1 MEITRLF
8 DILDNYQEIKP
19 NQEVALAH
27 KSDGNWIKYS
37 LADYI
42 KQTNLISAGLLHLGV
57 KKGDTIAVISSNR
70 AEYNIIDMAAMQ
82 IGAILVPI
90 YPTISES
97 DYRYILNHAEIS
109 YIFLEGEELLR
120 KIEHVVPDVPS
131 LKGIYTFINRG
142 RFQYFEQLLSLGEE
156 YLDMDKINAIKA
168 GITSQDVACMIYTS
182 GTTGNPKGVMLSHS
196 NITMQLKMLQ
206 DTPAKWSDIGFSFLP
221 ICHAYEKMIVYL
233 YQYLGMSVYYAE
245 SLATISENI
254 KEINPTMMTC
264 VPRMLEKIFDKL
276 ESAGRK
282 LPYLQQKLYF
292 WAINVAFEYNIEERS
307 AYYNLKH
314 KIADKL
320 IYSKWR
326 KAIGGN
332 FDIVVSGGAAI
343 QKRLASFFSAIGM
356 PVFEGYGLTETSPV
370 IAVSSRKKHGRCAG
384 TVGFPLEGVEI
395 KILPVTNEIVCRG
408 HNVMLGYYKDEQLTK
423 ETIDEDG
430 WFHTG
435 DTGKFT
441 PLGQLMI
448 TGRLKNIFKTS
459 FGKYVNSFLIEEK
472 FVQSP
477 FIENIVV
484 VGENQKF
491 AAAILIPDFAFL
503 KLWCSKYKIPYTT
516 NEEMVKNE
524 LVKTRFKKEVK
535 KYNAFFGDTEQIRK
549 FELVSDEW
557 TQQNGILT
565 PTLKVKRNVIMER
578 YQSIINQ
585 LFV

>member
-1 MEITRLF
+1 MEITRVF
-8 DILDNYQEIKP
+8 DILENYKIIKP
-19 NQEVALAH
+19 NQPIALAH
-27 KSDGNWIKYS
+27 KKEGNWIKYS
-37 LADYI
+37 IDEYI
-42 KQTNLISAGLLHLGV
+42 YQTNLISAGLLYNGV
-57 KKGDTIAVISSNR
+57 KKGDTIAIISSNR
-70 AEYNIIDMAAMQ
+70 SEYNIVDMAAMQ
-82 IGAILVPI
+82 IGAIPVPI

-97 DYRYILNHAEIS
+97 DYRYILNHAEITF
-109 YIFLEGEELLR
+109 IFLEGEELLR
-120 KIEHVVPDVPS
+120 KIEHIVPEIPT
-131 LKGIYTFINRG
+131 LKGIYTFVNRG
-142 RFQYFEQLLSLGEE
+142 RFHYFEQLINLGKENLE
-156 YLDMDKINAIKA
+156 IDKINAIKA
-168 GITSQDVACMIYTS
+168 TITPNDVACMIYTS
-182 GTTGNPKGVMLSHS
+182 GTTGNPKGVMLSHQ

-206 DTPAKWSDIGFSFLP
+206 NTPAKWSDTAFSFLP

-254 KEINPTMMTC
+254 KEVHPTMMTC

-282 LPYLQQKLYF
+282 LPFFQQKLYF
-292 WAINVAFEYNIEERS
+292 WAINVAFDYNIENRTLW
-307 AYYNLKH
+307 YTVKH

-326 KAIGGN
+326 QAIGGN

-370 IAVSSRKKHGRCAG
+370 IAVSSRAKYGRCAG
-384 TVGFPLEGVEI
+384 TVGFPLEGVEV

-408 HNVMLGYYKDEQLTK
+408 HNVMLGYYKDEALTK
-423 ETIDEDG
+423 EVIDEDG

-441 PLGQLMI
+441 EKGQLVI

-491 AAAILIPDFAFL
+491 AAAIIIPDFTFL
-503 KLWCSKYKIPYTT
+503 KLWCERYHIPYST
-516 NEEMVKNE
+516 NEEMLQNEDVK
-524 LVKTRFKKEVK
+524 KRFKKEIK
-535 KYNAFFGDTEQIRK
+535 KYNSHFGDYEQIKK
-549 FELVSDEW
+549 FELIADEW

-565 PTLKVKRNVIMER
+565 PTLKVKRPIILER
-578 YQSIINQ
+578 YKPIIDK
-585 LFV
+585 LFL